1 MFDIQEGERIMK
13 SCFVTF
19 ALAGLALQGCGSTS
33 EGTAPPA
40 EQGHALH
47 FVANLKEQGG
57 ELSFLTPTVA
67 VIKVPAGDVVGKPY
81 MVASF
86 PAGFSPGNDPAIH
99 STWGSVPSDFVIRY
113 TTPKTYKDG
122 PYDMVL
128 VVYTNT
134 PITDAI
140 KAAPVQYAPPAKNG
154 DLATFTVDMGAVRP
168 NEPGIPAG
176 LVRLNVEGA
185 DADVTVENKSTLDPA
200 ELLGALTNTV
210 MIIP

>member
-1 MFDIQEGERIMK
+1 MK
-13 SCFVTF
+13 SCFVAF
-19 ALAGLALQGCGSTS
+19 ALAGLALPGCGSSS
-33 EGTAPPA
+33 EGTAPP
-40 EQGHALH
+40 EGHALR

-81 MVASF
+81 MVASY

-140 KAAPVQYAPPAKNG
+140 KAAPVQGAPPAKNG
-154 DLATFTVDMGAVRP
+154 DLATFTVDMSAVHTNDP
-168 NEPGIPAG
+168 SIPAG

-185 DADVTVENKSTLDPA
+185 DADVTVENKTAVDPA

>member
-1 MFDIQEGERIMK
+1 MK

-19 ALAGLALQGCGSTS
+19 ALAGLVLQGCGSSS
-33 EGTAPPA
+33 EGTAPPGGS

-47 FVANLKEQGG
+47 FVANLKAQGG
-57 ELSFLTPTVA
+57 ELSFMTPSVA
-67 VIKVPAGDVVGKPY
+67 VINVPAADVVGKPY

-113 TTPKTYKDG
+113 TTPKTYADG
-122 PYDMVL
+122 AYDMVL

-154 DLATFTVDMGAVRP
+154 DLATFTIDMTAVRP
-168 NEPGIPAG
+168 NDPGIPAG

-185 DADVTVENKSTLDPA
+185 DAEVTVENKATLDPA
-200 ELLGALTNTV
+200 ALLGALTNTV